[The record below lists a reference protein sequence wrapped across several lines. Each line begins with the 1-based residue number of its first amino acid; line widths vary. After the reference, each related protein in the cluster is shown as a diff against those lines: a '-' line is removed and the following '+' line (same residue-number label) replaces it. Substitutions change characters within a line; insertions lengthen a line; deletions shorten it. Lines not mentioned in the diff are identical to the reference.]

1 MTNTTDATAGARR
14 LHGVDSTIDAGDRGF
29 RPIPKDQPQPGASL
43 GELGAFFLRKPSPA
57 FIVTTFAIAA
67 TARIAIGQWG
77 WWDLAIPA
85 LVIAAEPFVEWVI
98 HVRLL
103 HRRPTQLGRWTI
115 DPITAR
121 KHREHHRNPKDLRIL
136 MVPFQALFP
145 AAPIAI
151 GLAVWRL
158 DPPQASMA
166 LASGF
171 GMLAWYE
178 WVHYLIHAPYRPKT
192 TWFRNLSRNHVLHH
206 FKNEHYWFGV
216 TTSVGDRVLG
226 TKPDPSTVTAS
237 PTVRTLSYDEA
248 ALPVAS

>member
-1 MTNTTDATAGARR
+1 MNR
-14 LHGVDSTIDAGDRGF
+14 LHGVDSTIDAGADGF
-29 RPIPKDQPQPGASL
+29 RPIPKDQPQAGASL
-43 GELGAFFLRKPSPA
+43 RELAVFFIKKPSPA
-57 FIVTTFAIAA
+57 FIVSTFVVAA
-67 TARIAIGQWG
+67 VARLAIGDWG
-77 WWDLAIPA
+77 WWDLAIPI
-85 LVIAAEPFVEWVI
+85 LIVAAEPFVEWVI

-115 DPITAR
+115 DPIASR

-136 MVPFQALFP
+136 MVPLQALFP

-151 GLAVWRL
+151 AVAIWRL
-158 DPPQASMA
+158 DPPQAAMA
-166 LASGF
+166 LAAGF

-192 TWFRNLSRNHVLHH
+192 TWFRSLSRNHVLHH

-237 PTVRTLSYDEA
+237 PTVRTLGYDD
-248 ALPVAS
+248 VAPAVT

>member
-1 MTNTTDATAGARR
+1 MPR
-14 LHGVDSTIDAGDRGF
+14 GVDSTIDAGTGGF
-29 RPIPKDQPQPGASL
+29 RPVPEDQPKPGAGL
-43 GELGAFFLRKPSPA
+43 GELARFFLAKPSPA
-57 FIVTTFAIAA
+57 CIVSTLAIAGV
-67 TARIAIGQWG
+67 ARLVIGQWS

-85 LVIAAEPFVEWVI
+85 LIVAAEPFVEWVI

-121 KHREHHRNPKDLRIL
+121 KHREHHRNPKDLRIV

-145 AAPIAI
+145 AAPILIVLAI
-151 GLAVWRL
+151 WRL
-158 DPPQASMA
+158 EPPQAAMA

-178 WVHYLIHAPYRPKT
+178 WAHYLFHAPYRPKT
-192 TWFRNLSRNHVLHH
+192 RWFRAISRNHVLHH

-216 TTSVGDRVLG
+216 TTSFGDRVLG
-226 TKPDPSTVTAS
+226 TRPDEAAIEAS
-237 PTVRTLSYDEA
+237 PTVRTLGIDA
-248 ALPVAS
+248 VPVRSPVVG